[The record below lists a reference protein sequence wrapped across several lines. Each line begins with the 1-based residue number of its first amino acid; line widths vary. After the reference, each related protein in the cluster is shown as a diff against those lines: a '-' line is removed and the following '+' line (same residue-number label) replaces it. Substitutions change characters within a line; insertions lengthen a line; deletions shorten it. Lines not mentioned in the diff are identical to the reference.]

1 MRAALALLPFALAA
15 WPLTAA
21 ADVPGQEQVQSDIS
35 TREISIQ
42 SNFTG
47 IQIVVF
53 GAIDNSRVPAPGQSP
68 YDVIIAISGPRQAL
82 VARRKE
88 RVAGIWVNGASET
101 FVTVPSFYAVLSSRK
116 IDAIASP
123 GALKALAIGID
134 NLRLG
139 DVEGGL
145 GDDAFRAALVQLK
158 QQEEL
163 FQQTEGT
170 VSFIGESLFR
180 GTVDLPVNVPV
191 GRYTARVFLFRDGQL
206 LSQNENVLE
215 VHKVGFERVVYL
227 LAFRYPFIYGLVAVV
242 IAVVAG
248 LIAWAVFGR
257 RE

>member
-1 MRAALALLPFALAA
+1 MRAALALLAFALVAL
-15 WPLTAA
+15 PLSAT
-21 ADVPGQEQVQSDIS
+21 ADVSGQEQVQSDIS

-139 DVEGGL
+139 DIEGSL

-206 LSQNENVLE
+206 LSQNESTLE